1 MKAVAVVWVQL
12 LTQLSDDVEYG
23 EGEDDDN

>member
-1 MKAVAVVWVQL
+1 MIAMAVVWVQL

-23 EGEDDDN
+23 EGEDGDN